1 MTIYDQLMRK
11 INIVID
17 QGIRGSA
24 LHSAQGALAV
34 QCRIIPQMPGQDAE
48 LADQPPSQ
56 ARNHLPTPLLPIK
69 FPLTEDASLTLPR
82 LPDPLFGA

>member
-1 MTIYDQLMRK
+1 M
-11 INIVID
+11 ID

-56 ARNHLPTPLLPIK
+56 VTNHLPTPLLPIE
-69 FPLTEDASLTLPR
+69 FPLTEDGYFDASLTLPR
-82 LPDPLFGA
+82 LPDPLFGSWE